1 MHVLNVVDVNEAL
14 PRALSYLHAAGRTE
28 PTRNGPAIVAPGPVA
43 TVYRY
48 PRRRVLFD
56 PVRDANPFFHLFESL
71 WILEG
76 RKDVAFLSLFNSRIA
91 QYSDDGISYHAA
103 YGYRLRSGPH
113 GQRGLHA
120 FDQIAAC
127 CDMLRADPYS
137 RRAVMQIWA
146 ATLDLG
152 MKSRDLP
159 CNDMI
164 MLRVREGE
172 TLHPSG
178 RVLDITV
185 CNRSND
191 AIWGA
196 YGANAVQFSVLQE
209 YMAAHIGVGIGE
221 YTQMSH
227 NLHTYEDNPYWK
239 HYQTQTGGGIIVRQP
254 EYDMLIMESPHGKSF
269 YAVETPLVGPNET
282 AEEFDNDL
290 QLFFG
295 YVDAYLRSSLVT
307 GRSAAGLLGYMRAN
321 YDHHGEFATTF
332 FENTVLPMLGLYAE
346 REGPCFDSDWL
357 VAGNQWVARR
367 ATSKTMAPV
376 KEQS

>member
-14 PRALSYLHAAGRTE
+14 PRALSYLHTAGRIE

-71 WILEG
+71 WILAG
-76 RKDVAFLSLFNSRIA
+76 RRDVAFLSLFNSRIA
-91 QYSDDGISYHAA
+91 QYSDNGTTYHAA
-103 YGYRLRSGPH
+103 YGYRLRN
-113 GQRGLHA
+113 GLHVR
-120 FDQIAAC
+120 DQIAEC

-152 MKSRDLP
+152 MKSKDLP

-227 NLHTYEDNPYWK
+227 NLHAYTDNPYWK

-295 YVDAYLRSSLVT
+295 YVDTYLSSYAPE
-307 GRSAAGLLGYMRAN
+307 GRGAAGLLRYMRETGGRF
-321 YDHHGEFATTF
+321 GEFATAF
-332 FENTVLPMLGLYAE
+332 FENIALPMLALYAE

-376 KEQS
+376 KEQ